1 MVWLT
6 TARRPAGSN
15 GPLAPALSAILPIQV
30 LRALA
35 AFMVAVHHVQPD
47 AAVLARLAGQPF
59 AGSDLLPWM
68 AGVDIFFV
76 VSGFIMVHAS
86 ATLFDRPGASAL
98 FLKRRL
104 VRIVPLYWAAT
115 TLFLLI
121 GLALPAT
128 LNSPAPSLGQ
138 IMASYLFWP
147 AVSSSGLVQ
156 PVYSLGWTLNYEML
170 FYALFAAALALP
182 RGLVVPA
189 VMLALA
195 ILVCGTAAMGPL
207 PLPFGFWG
215 QPIVLEF
222 AAGMGIAL
230 LHRRGLMLGASPR
243 VALVAVAIGL
253 LLWSPHAP
261 LLAGPWRDLALHGS
275 AAALLVLAAVTGSRE
290 PVAHSVL
297 TTALARIGDA
307 SYALYLVHPFVI
319 RALREI
325 FARVGLLEPWLFVAA
340 ALASAVIAA
349 LLVHRLFEAPVTRAL
364 RRWTGA

>member
-1 MVWLT
+1 
-6 TARRPAGSN
+6 
-15 GPLAPALSAILPIQV
+15 LSAILPIQV

-47 AAVLARLAGQPF
+47 AAVLAQLAGQPF

-86 ATLFDRPGASAL
+86 ASLFDRPGAPAL

-104 VRIVPLYWAAT
+104 VRIVPLYWAAS

-121 GLALPAT
+121 GLALPAA
-128 LNSPAPSLGQ
+128 LNSAAPSAGQ
-138 IMASYLFWP
+138 IAASYLFWP
-147 AVSSSGLVQ
+147 ALSSSGLVQ

-170 FYALFAAALALP
+170 FYALFAMALALP
-182 RGLVVPA
+182 RPLVVPA
-189 VMLALA
+189 VTLALA
-195 ILVCGTAAMGPL
+195 ILVGATVALGPL

-230 LHRRGLMLGASPR
+230 LHRRGLQLGHGVRLSLLAA
-243 VALVAVAIGL
+243 ALGL
-253 LLWSPHAP
+253 LLFGRHLP
-261 LLAGPWRDLALHGS
+261 LGGGPWRDLAVHGS
-275 AAALLVLAAVTGSRE
+275 AAALMVMAAVTGSRE
-290 PVAHSVL
+290 PAAPSVL
-297 TTALARIGDA
+297 TIALARIGDA

-325 FARVGLLEPWLFVAA
+325 FARGGLFEPGLFVAT
-340 ALASAVIAA
+340 ALTGAVIAA
-349 LLVHRLFEAPVTRAL
+349 LLVHRLFEAPLTRVL